1 MRQAIDGRV
10 EDDMGFL
17 GTIATFGIGYAAG
30 TVLGRQGIEQLSDRV
45 RQAVSQRGSGDE
57 GSSVD
62 VREIR
67 QVMTPAPDAVR
78 MTDTLQEAT
87 RLMKAKDIGD
97 VLVEDDQGL
106 LAGIITDRDVAI
118 RATADGADPT
128 TTTVDGVFTRDLTAL
143 APTDTVHDAV
153 RLMRARN
160 VRRLPVVERG
170 KAIGIVSLGDLS
182 VETAPGSALADISSA
197 SPDR

>member
-1 MRQAIDGRV
+1 
-10 EDDMGFL
+10 L

>member
-1 MRQAIDGRV
+1 M
-10 EDDMGFL
+10 EMGFFS
-17 GTIATFGIGYAAG
+17 TIASFGIGYAAG
-30 TVLGRQGIEQLSDRV
+30 AVSGRQGIEQFSARA
-45 RQAVSQRGSGDE
+45 RQALSQQRGSG
-57 GSSVD
+57 GKSSSVD

-67 QVMTPAPDAVR
+67 QVMTAAPDAVR
-78 MTDTLQEAT
+78 TTDTLQEAT

-97 VLVEDDQGL
+97 VLVENTQGL

-118 RATADGADPT
+118 RATAEGADPKT
-128 TTTVDGVFTRDLTAL
+128 TKVEGIYTHDVTAL

-153 RLMRARN
+153 QLMRARN

-170 KAIGIVSLGDLS
+170 KAIGIVSLGDIS
-182 VETAPGSALADISSA
+182 VETTPSSVLADISTA

>member
-1 MRQAIDGRV
+1 
-10 EDDMGFL
+10 MGFL
-17 GTIATFGIGYAAG
+17 GTVATFGIGYAAG
-30 TVLGRQGIEQLSDRV
+30 TVLGRQGVEQLSARV
-45 RQAVSQRGSGDE
+45 RQAVSQRGSGE
-57 GSSVD
+57 ESSSVD

-67 QVMTPAPDAVR
+67 QVMTAAPDAVR

-118 RATADGADPT
+118 RATAEGADPT
-128 TTTVDGVFTRDLTAL
+128 RTTVEGVFTHDVTGL

-170 KAIGIVSLGDLS
+170 KAIGIVSLGDIS
-182 VETAPGSALADISSA
+182 VETAPSSALADISTA
-197 SPDR
+197 PPDR